1 MPRGGRRKG
10 TPGQAY
16 GNRTDLQKPQAP
28 GTPVFK
34 GQPYGA
40 ATDQAAVAASGGGA
54 AAPPGQPP
62 GGVSPAGGPPGVPP
76 GGLGDFARPTE
87 RPGEPITHGLSTG
100 PGGGPE
106 AIGLNPR
113 NDAVGLQLRALYQR
127 FPLPEIAE
135 LLSEM

>member
-10 TPGQAY
+10 TPGKAY
-16 GNRTDLQKPQAP
+16 GNRTDLNQPQAP

-40 ATDQAAVAASGGGA
+40 ATQQQQAMAAA
-54 AAPPGQPP
+54 PPAPPGQPP
-62 GGVSPAGGPPGVPP
+62 VSGVPTAGGPPGVPP
-76 GGLGDFARPTE
+76 GGLGEFTRPTE
-87 RPGEPITHGLSTG
+87 RPNEPITHGLPTG
-100 PGGGPE
+100 PGAGPE
-106 AIGLNPR
+106 AIGLDPR
-113 NDAVGLQLRALYQR
+113 NDAVSLQLRALYQR

>member
-40 ATDQAAVAASGGGA
+40 ATEQAAVAASGGGA
-54 AAPPGQPP
+54 APPGQPP
-62 GGVSPAGGPPGVPP
+62 GAGAPVGGPPGVAP
-76 GGLGDFARPTE
+76 GGLGPLTRPTE
-87 RPGEPITHGLSTG
+87 RPGEPITHGLASG

-106 AIGLNPR
+106 VLGLDSR
-113 NDAVGLQLRALYQR
+113 NDDTALQLRALYQR

-135 LLSEM
+135 LLSEL